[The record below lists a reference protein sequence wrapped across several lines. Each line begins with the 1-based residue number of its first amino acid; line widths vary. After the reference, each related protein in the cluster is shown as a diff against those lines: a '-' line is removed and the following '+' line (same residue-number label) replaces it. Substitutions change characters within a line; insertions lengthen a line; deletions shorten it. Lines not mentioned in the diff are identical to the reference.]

1 MKKKIGRS
9 KFFLSFNINQSR
21 TIYNKIRKMEK
32 MLVDKVIDETLLPKE
47 GSGIFSTN
55 LLHTIIDKELN
66 TVL

>member
-1 MKKKIGRS
+1 
-9 KFFLSFNINQSR
+9 
-21 TIYNKIRKMEK
+21 MEK

-55 LLHTIIDKELN
+55 LLRTIIDKELN